1 MVLQVLNQATVL
13 QHEYFPVLYTLN
25 AYSHCILGH
34 SNLERNK
41 PHCGSAKWSTKWS
54 TKGYN
59 HLRRSIRFGRECCSN
74 NITKYQTTGYVA
86 KYWPLLTILWHEP
99 PFIQIKKRV
108 FVRKNSQILAT
119 DPVFK
124 TETNVV
130 IKKKNGFKTKLNS
143 FSPMEPIEECSM
155 EMSSEKKDE
164 ADSR

>member
-1 MVLQVLNQATVL
+1 MN
-13 QHEYFPVLYTLN
+13 EKD
-25 AYSHCILGH
+25 IL
-34 SNLERNK
+34 LE
-41 PHCGSAKWSTKWS
+41 
-54 TKGYN
+54 
-59 HLRRSIRFGRECCSN
+59 
-74 NITKYQTTGYVA
+74 KYA
-86 KYWPLLTILWHEP
+86 RA
-99 PFIQIKKRV
+99 F
-108 FVRKNSQILAT
+108 AT

>member
-1 MVLQVLNQATVL
+1 MLWPFFDYSAALATFYKNK
-13 QHEYFPVLYTLN
+13 EK
-25 AYSHCILGH
+25 IL
-34 SNLERNK
+34 
-41 PHCGSAKWSTKWS
+41 C
-54 TKGYN
+54 
-59 HLRRSIRFGRECCSN
+59 
-74 NITKYQTTGYVA
+74 Q
-86 KYWPLLTILWHEP
+86 
-99 PFIQIKKRV
+99 KK
-108 FVRKNSQILAT
+108 IPTLAT